1 MMIKYISI
9 IAFLISMYGCSST
22 PDFSENVKLHS
33 WQDSV
38 SYSLGSDVGATL
50 KARRMNFESKSLSNG
65 FTDTY
70 SKDSSYVLGA
80 SIGISYQSQMIDVNP
95 KIFLNALN
103 KTYSG
108 DSTIIEIEEMKNI
121 VRKYDKELRES
132 QALEVKQKAE
142 FQRIAGERF
151 REEYQNNSKSVMK
164 LESGLLY
171 NVLAEGF
178 GNIPTDKDR
187 VIVHYSGK
195 LIDGTV
201 FDSSIERGEPSKF
214 MVGSVIKGWQEA
226 LQLMKV
232 GSKWEIVIPSEL
244 AYGDRATGS
253 IPANSTLIF
262 EVELLGI
269 E

>member
-1 MMIKYISI
+1 MVKFLSI
-9 IAFLISMYGCSST
+9 ITSLIFVFGCSST
-22 PDFSENVKLHS
+22 PNIPENVKLQS

-50 KARRMNFESKSLSNG
+50 KARRMNFEPNALAKG
-65 FTDTY
+65 FLETY
-70 SKDSSYVLGA
+70 LKDSSYILGA
-80 SIGISYQSQMIDVNP
+80 SIGISYKSQMIDIDS

-103 KTYSG
+103 KTYNN
-108 DSTIIEIEEMKNI
+108 DSTLLSIEGMKSI

-132 QALEVKQKAE
+132 QVLEAKQKAE
-142 FQRIAGERF
+142 FQRVAGERF
-151 REEYQNNSKSVMK
+151 REEYKKNSESVVE

-171 NVLAEGF
+171 NVLTEDF
-178 GNIPTDKDR
+178 GDIPTDKDR
-187 VIVHYSGK
+187 VIVHYTGK

-201 FDSSIERGEPSKF
+201 FDSSIERGEPAKF

-232 GSKWEIVIPSEL
+232 GSKWELVIPSKL
-244 AYGDRATGS
+244 AYGDRATGN

-262 EVELLGI
+262 VVELLGI

>member
-1 MMIKYISI
+1 MKKNISI
-9 IAFLISMYGCSST
+9 IALLIFIFGCSGT
-22 PDFSENVKLHS
+22 PSIPNNVKLLT

-50 KARRMNFESKSLSNG
+50 KARRMNFEPKTLAKG
-65 FTDTY
+65 FIETY

-80 SIGISYQSQMIDVNP
+80 SIGISYQSQMIDVDS

-103 KTYSG
+103 KTYNS
-108 DSTIIEIEEMKNI
+108 DSTMLSIEEMKNI

-132 QALEVKQKAE
+132 QVLESKQKAE

-151 REEYQNNSKSVMK
+151 SEEYKNNSVSAVE
-164 LESGLLY
+164 LESGMIY
-171 NVLAEGF
+171 RVLAEGF
-178 GNIPTDKDR
+178 GDIPTRKDR
-187 VIVHYSGK
+187 VVVHYTGK

-201 FDSSIERGEPSKF
+201 FDSSVDRGEPSKF
-214 MVGSVIKGWQEA
+214 MVGSVIQGWQEA

-232 GSKWEIVIPSEL
+232 GSKWELVIPSNL
-244 AYGDRATGS
+244 AYGERAKGN
-253 IPANSTLIF
+253 IPASATLIF

>member
-1 MMIKYISI
+1 MTKFISTI
-9 IAFLISMYGCSST
+9 TLLIFVFGCSST
-22 PDFSENVKLHS
+22 SNIPENVELQS

-50 KARRMNFESKSLSNG
+50 KARRMKFEPKALSEV
-65 FTDTY
+65 FVETY
-70 SKDSSYVLGA
+70 TKDSSYVLGA
-80 SIGISYQSQMIDVNP
+80 SIGISYQSQMIDVDS

-103 KTYSG
+103 KTYKN
-108 DSTIIEIEEMKNI
+108 DSTMLSIDEMKNI

-132 QALEVKQKAE
+132 KVLEQKQKAE

-151 REEYQNNSKSVMK
+151 IEVYKKNSDSAVE
-164 LESGLLY
+164 LESGLIY
-171 NVLAEGF
+171 RVLTEGF
-178 GNIPTDKDR
+178 GDIPTDTNR
-187 VIVHYSGK
+187 IVVHYTGK
-195 LIDGTV
+195 LIDSTV
-201 FDSSIERGEPSKF
+201 FDSSVDRGEPSKF
-214 MVGSVIKGWQEA
+214 MVGSVIQGWQEA

-232 GSKWEIVIPSEL
+232 GSKWELVIPPNL
-244 AYGDRATGS
+244 AYGERATGN